1 MSFAGA
7 ARLPAHASL
16 VNVKEVAQPMSDGS
30 TPFRGARIGAL
41 TEGSDVRKAST
52 RVEDTRAGRVAPA
65 PDDAPLTITLDDL
78 LAARDRIAPY
88 IHRTPLMSSRM
99 LGAMSRTE
107 LWLKAENLQRTGSFK
122 IRGAL
127 NSVLQLTPE
136 QRARGIIAFSAG
148 NHGQGVAQAAALV
161 GARCVIF
168 SPETA
173 PALKV
178 AAMRGYGAEVRFAP
192 SMTEIE
198 ARMDAYRVEHGLH
211 YVHPFGDHATIAGQ
225 GTLGLELFEDQPE
238 LDVIVTGVGGGG
250 LLAGIAVA
258 AKALRPATR
267 VIGVEPEGAP
277 TVYAALRAGG
287 PVPLPRIATLA
298 DGLAAARTAPLTYQ
312 VIRRLVDDVVLVT
325 EDQIREALIL
335 VLQRTK
341 LVCEPAGVAGVA
353 AVLARSAGIASGARV
368 AAVLSGGNIDLTTL
382 KRLL

>member
-1 MSFAGA
+1 MT
-7 ARLPAHASL
+7 
-16 VNVKEVAQPMSDGS
+16 DGS
-30 TPFRGARIGAL
+30 NPSHRPGGTR
-41 TEGSDVRKAST
+41 TDVRKAST
-52 RVEDTRAGRVAPA
+52 RVEPSSSRRPA
-65 PDDAPLTITLDDL
+65 AVVNDGPLPITLDDL
-78 LAARDRIAPY
+78 LAARERIAPY
-88 IHRTPLMSSRM
+88 IHRTPLLSSKT
-99 LGAMSRTE
+99 LGGLSGTD

-136 QRARGIIAFSAG
+136 QRSRGIIAFSAG

-161 GARCVIF
+161 GSRCVIF
-168 SPETA
+168 APETA

-192 SMTEIE
+192 SMAEIE
-198 ARMDAYRVEHGLH
+198 ARMDAHRVEHGLH
-211 YVHPFGDHATIAGQ
+211 YIHPFGDHATIAGQ

-238 LDVIVTGVGGGG
+238 LDAIVTGVGGGG

-258 AKALRPATR
+258 ARAIRPATR

-277 TVYAALRAGG
+277 TVYVALRAGG

-298 DGLAAARTAPLTYQ
+298 DGLAAARTAPLTFR
-312 VIRRLVDDVVLVT
+312 VIRQLVDSIVLVSD
-325 EDQIREALIL
+325 EQIREALIL

-353 AVLARSAGIASGARV
+353 ALLAGSAGIAPGARV
-368 AAVLSGGNIDLTTL
+368 AVVLSGGNIDLTTL

>member
-1 MSFAGA
+1 
-7 ARLPAHASL
+7 
-16 VNVKEVAQPMSDGS
+16 MSDGS
-30 TPFRGARIGAL
+30 TPSRRSDPARR
-41 TEGSDVRKAST
+41 DVRKAST
-52 RVEDTRAGRVAPA
+52 RVEPESRWRSATAVDEG
-65 PDDAPLTITLDDL
+65 PLPITLDDL
-78 LAARDRIAPY
+78 LAARERIAPY
-88 IHRTPLMSSRM
+88 IHRTPLLSSKT
-99 LGAMSRTE
+99 LGGLSGTD

-168 SPETA
+168 APETA

-192 SMTEIE
+192 SMAEIE
-198 ARMDAYRVEHGLH
+198 ARMDAYRVERGLH
-211 YVHPFGDHATIAGQ
+211 YIHPFGDHATIAGQ
-225 GTLGLELFEDQPE
+225 GTLGLELFEDQPG
-238 LDVIVTGVGGGG
+238 LDAVITGVGGGG

-258 AKALRPATR
+258 ARAVRPTVR

-298 DGLAAARTAPLTYQ
+298 DGLAAARTAPLTLR
-312 VIRRLVDDVVLVT
+312 VISRLVDDVVLVS
-325 EDQIREALIL
+325 EEQIREALIV

-341 LVCEPAGVAGVA
+341 LLCEPAGVAGVA
-353 AVLARSAGIASGARV
+353 ALLAHAAGVAPGARV

>member
-1 MSFAGA
+1 MSY
-7 ARLPAHASL
+7 
-16 VNVKEVAQPMSDGS
+16 GS
-30 TPFRGARIGAL
+30 PPDWPTSRTG
-41 TEGSDVRKAST
+41 DVRKVST
-52 RVEDTRAGRVAPA
+52 RVDGIPHGDVSPEPA
-65 PDDAPLTITLDDL
+65 ASGGQPAAALDGCPVTLEDL
-78 LAARDRIAPY
+78 LAARERIAPY
-88 IHRTPLMSSRM
+88 IHRTPLLSSRM
-99 LGAMSRTE
+99 LGSMSDTD
-107 LWLKAENLQRTGSFK
+107 LWLKAEVLQRTGSFK

-148 NHGQGVAQAAALV
+148 NHGQGVAQAAGLV

-192 SMTEIE
+192 SMAEIE
-198 ARMDAYRVEHGLH
+198 ALMDAYRQEYGLH
-211 YVHPFGDHATIAGQ
+211 YIHPFGDHATIAGQ
-225 GTLGLELFEDQPE
+225 GTLGLELVEDLP
-238 LDVIVTGVGGGG
+238 DVETVVTGVGGGG

-258 AKALRPATR
+258 IRALRPECR
-267 VIGVEPEGAP
+267 VVGVEPEGAP

-312 VIRRLVDDVVLVT
+312 IIRQLVDDVVLVT
-325 EDQIREALIL
+325 EEQIRHALVTI
-335 VLQRTK
+335 LQRAK
-341 LVCEPAGVAGVA
+341 LVAEPAGVAGVA
-353 AVLARSAGIASGARV
+353 AVLAGAAGTRPGSKVI
-368 AAVLSGGNIDLTTL
+368 AVLSGGNVDLTTL

>member
-1 MSFAGA
+1 
-7 ARLPAHASL
+7 
-16 VNVKEVAQPMSDGS
+16 MSDGS
-30 TPFRGARIGAL
+30 IPSRGPRISAV
-41 TEGSDVRKAST
+41 TDGSDVRKAST
-52 RVEDTRAGRVAPA
+52 RVDDVRARRTAPT
-65 PDDAPLTITLDDL
+65 PDDLPLAITLDDI
-78 LAARDRIAPY
+78 LAARERIAPY
-88 IHRTPLMSSRM
+88 IHRTPLLSSRM
-99 LGAMSRTE
+99 LGGISGTE

-136 QRARGIIAFSAG
+136 QRTRGIIAFSAG

-192 SMTEIE
+192 SMAEIE
-198 ARMDAYRVEHGLH
+198 ARMDAYRVKHGLH
-211 YVHPFGDHATIAGQ
+211 YVHPFGDLATIAGQ
-225 GTLGLELFEDQPE
+225 GTLALELFEDQPE
-238 LDVIVTGVGGGG
+238 LDAIVTGVGGGG

-258 AKALRPATR
+258 ARALRPTTR

-312 VIRRLVDDVVLVT
+312 VIRRLVDDVVLVS
-325 EDQIREALIL
+325 EEQIREALIL

-353 AVLARSAGIASGARV
+353 AILARSAGIASGARV

>member
-1 MSFAGA
+1 
-7 ARLPAHASL
+7 
-16 VNVKEVAQPMSDGS
+16 MSDGS
-30 TPFRGARIGAL
+30 TPHDTRL
-41 TEGSDVRKAST
+41 PGSTDVRRAST
-52 RVEDTRAGRVAPA
+52 RVERARADRTSSLV
-65 PDDAPLTITLDDL
+65 DDAPLSVTLDDL
-78 LAARDRIAPY
+78 LAARERIAPY
-88 IHRTPLMSSRM
+88 IHRTPLLSSKTLGGMS
-99 LGAMSRTE
+99 GTE

-127 NSVLQLTPE
+127 NSVLQLTEE

-161 GARCVIF
+161 GSRCVVF
-168 SPETA
+168 CPETA
-173 PALKV
+173 PTLKV

-192 SMTEIE
+192 SMAEIE

-211 YVHPFGDHATIAGQ
+211 YVHPFADHATIAGQ

-238 LDVIVTGVGGGG
+238 LDVIITGAGGGG

-258 AKALRPATR
+258 AKALRPQTR

-298 DGLAAARTAPLTYQ
+298 DGLAAARTAPLTFQ
-312 VIRRLVDDVVLVT
+312 IVRRLVDDVVLVT
-325 EDQIREALIL
+325 EEQIREALVL

-341 LVCEPAGVAGVA
+341 LVCEPAAVAGVA
-353 AVLARSAGIASGARV
+353 AVLAGSAGIAAGARV

>member
-1 MSFAGA
+1 M
-7 ARLPAHASL
+7 P
-16 VNVKEVAQPMSDGS
+16 DGS
-30 TPFRGARIGAL
+30 TPSRAPGPTPVAG
-41 TEGSDVRKAST
+41 DVRKTST
-52 RVEDTRAGRVAPA
+52 RVEPTTGRRPA
-65 PDDAPLTITLDDL
+65 VTVDDGPLPITLDDL
-78 LAARDRIAPY
+78 LTARERIAPY
-88 IHRTPLMSSRM
+88 IHRTPLLSSQT
-99 LGAMSRTE
+99 LGGLSGTE

-168 SPETA
+168 APETA

-211 YVHPFGDHATIAGQ
+211 YIHPFGDHATIAGQ
-225 GTLGLELFEDQPE
+225 GTLGLELFEDQPD
-238 LDVIVTGVGGGG
+238 LDAIVTGVGGGG

-258 AKALRPATR
+258 ARALRPATR

-298 DGLAAARTAPLTYQ
+298 DGLAAARTAPLTFLL
-312 VIRRLVDDVVLVT
+312 IARLVDDVVLVSD
-325 EDQIREALIL
+325 EQIREALVL

-341 LVCEPAGVAGVA
+341 LVCEPAGVASVA
-353 AVLARSAGIASGARV
+353 ALLARSAGVAPGARV
-368 AAVLSGGNIDLTTL
+368 AAVLSGGNVDLTTL